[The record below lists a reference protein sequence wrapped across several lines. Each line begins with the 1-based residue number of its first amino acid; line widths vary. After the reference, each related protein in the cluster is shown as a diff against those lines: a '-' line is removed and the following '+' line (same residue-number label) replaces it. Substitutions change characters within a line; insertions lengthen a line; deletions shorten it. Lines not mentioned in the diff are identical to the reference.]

1 MKYLL
6 VLIPIFFFSL
16 LYLPVKFEIKYTYS
30 SDNSR
35 LNISTSYLFGLFK
48 PELYPFDKNK
58 RENNKFN
65 TLNSIK
71 PIIKDSQY
79 RRLIDYIWDKSIF
92 ENISWNTKI
101 GLTDAFLVSIIYGIL
116 WNFKSII
123 VSFILTNKKIDNI
136 DIDVTPIF
144 NENQLDISFVCIIK
158 IKMVYIITV
167 WIRSLKLYKGGEEND
182 RASNR
187 RVNENYNG

>member
-6 VLIPIFFFSL
+6 VLIPIFFFFL

-35 LNISTSYLFGLFK
+35 LDISTSYLFGLFK

-92 ENISWNTKI
+92 EEISWNTKI
-101 GLTDAFLVSIIYGIL
+101 GLTDAFLVSIVYGIL
-116 WNFKSII
+116 WSLKSII
-123 VSFILTNKKIDNI
+123 VSFILTNKEIDNI

-167 WIRSLKLYKGGEEND
+167 WIRSLKLYKGREEND